1 MAIEYHLRKHE
12 DKGQFIPQGSGERLM
27 FITHGTSKYTERE
40 EVKMVL
46 DGGCSWVQLRMKG
59 NMNIF
64 TAREIGQLI
73 NEHTNKCIYCINDN
87 ARIALRCGA
96 NAVHL
101 GKEDISVSAAW
112 EMAKEQLFPDE
123 TFYIGATANTFPFG
137 QTPSI
142 PAPPPIPL
150 KISSVLS
157 DKELPISALDHSV
170 IQKRKR
176 NSVPFSVWKD
186 TEK

>member
-112 EMAKEQLFPDE
+112 EMAKEQLFPGE
-123 TFYIGATANTFPFG
+123 TFYIGATANTFEDIERAVGQGASYIGLGPFRY
-137 QTPSI
+137 TETE
-142 PAPPPIPL
+142 
-150 KISSVLS
+150 
-157 DKELPISALDHSV
+157 KETQSRSRSGR
-170 IQKRKR
+170 IQK
-176 NSVPFSVWKD
+176 NSAAM
-186 TEK
+186 